1 MNPFLWGAGD
11 IVQISVSERAL
22 GACWGWST
30 ASQRETVPFTTNLH
44 SSPSSAPGG
53 LRTLQDL
60 AGIFVSLLC
69 LAGTGIFAEVAPV
82 ARRDCFTRVVTLP
95 APRASR

>member
-1 MNPFLWGAGD
+1 MNSFLWGAGD

-60 AGIFVSLLC
+60 AGILVSLLR
-69 LAGTGIFAEVAPV
+69 LPQSQDGIASHVWSHFLPREPAAE
-82 ARRDCFTRVVTLP
+82 
-95 APRASR
+95 